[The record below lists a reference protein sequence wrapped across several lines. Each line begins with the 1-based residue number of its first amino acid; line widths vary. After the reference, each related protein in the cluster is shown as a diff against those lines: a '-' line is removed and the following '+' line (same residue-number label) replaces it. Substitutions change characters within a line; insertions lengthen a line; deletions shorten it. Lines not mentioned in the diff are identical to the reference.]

1 MLFFFK
7 IKKKEKIS
15 AQAMEAEA
23 VAKRDRKPTLQFI
36 FAACYLGVNSYIF
49 N

>member
-23 VAKRDRKPTLQFI
+23 VAKRDTKPTFENNFCGMLFS
-36 FAACYLGVNSYIF
+36 GE
-49 N
+49 